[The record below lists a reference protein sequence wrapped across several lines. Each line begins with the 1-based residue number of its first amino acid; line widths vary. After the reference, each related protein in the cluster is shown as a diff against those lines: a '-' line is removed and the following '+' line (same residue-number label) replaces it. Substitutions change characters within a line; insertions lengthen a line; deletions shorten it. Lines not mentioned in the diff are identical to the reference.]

1 MGLKRASRTTLVE
14 QVVAQMELLI
24 ESGTWPVGLRIP
36 AEPDLVQQL
45 GVSRNTAR
53 EAVKSLVHAGLLI
66 ARPGDGTYVCSSSV
80 LGAVLLRRLQRSSI
94 VETLEVRFAL
104 EQEAARLAAVR
115 RTAEDI
121 EWLRKS
127 MDEFDAVSSSENNDT
142 EVYVQADLNLHRM
155 IIAAAHNSVL
165 TELYEHITEGVR
177 VSIGSVLNHSV
188 PLEPHTKIHRELVQ
202 AVIDG
207 DPDCAA
213 EAVRA
218 YIAASRH
225 ILQGDKREE

>member
-24 ESGTWPVGLRIP
+24 ESGKWPVGLRIP

-45 GVSRNTAR
+45 GVSRNTVR
-53 EAVKSLVHAGLLI
+53 EAVKALVHAGLLI
-66 ARPGDGTYVCSSSV
+66 VRPGDGTYVCSSSG
-80 LGAVLLRRLQRSSI
+80 LGAVLLRRLRRSNI

-115 RTAEDI
+115 RTDEDI
-121 EWLRKS
+121 EGLRRS
-127 MDEFDAVSSSENNDT
+127 LNEYDAAAANRDMDA
-142 EVYVQADLNLHRM
+142 YLKADLKLHKV

-177 VSIGSVLNHSV
+177 ETIGSVLDHCV
-188 PLEPHTKIHRELVQ
+188 LLEPHTKIHRELVQ
-202 AVIDG
+202 AIINQ
-207 DPDCAA
+207 DPDYAA

-218 YIAASRH
+218 YIETSQRT
-225 ILQGDKREE
+225 LQSDIREE

>member
-36 AEPDLVQQL
+36 AEPDLVRQL
-45 GVSRNTAR
+45 GVSRNTVR

-80 LGAVLLRRLQRSSI
+80 LGAVLLRRLRRSSI
-94 VETLEVRFAL
+94 DETLEVRFAL

-121 EWLRKS
+121 ERLRRS
-127 MDEFDAVSSSENNDT
+127 LDEFDAASENKDI
-142 EVYVQADLNLHRM
+142 EGYVQADLNLHKM

-177 VSIGSVLNHSV
+177 VSIGSVLDHSV
-188 PLEPHTKIHRELVQ
+188 LMEPHIKIHRDLVQ
-202 AVIDG
+202 AIIDQ
-207 DPDCAA
+207 DPEYAA

-218 YIAASRH
+218 YIEASRH

>member
-24 ESGTWPVGLRIP
+24 ESGKWPVGLRIP

-45 GVSRNTAR
+45 GVSRNTVR
-53 EAVKSLVHAGLLI
+53 EAVKALVHAGLLI
-66 ARPGDGTYVCSSSV
+66 VRPGDGTYVCSSSG
-80 LGAVLLRRLQRSSI
+80 LGAVLLRRLRRSNI

-115 RTAEDI
+115 RTDEDI
-121 EWLRKS
+121 VILGKS
-127 MDEFDAVSSSENNDT
+127 LKEYDAAAANKDMDA
-142 EVYVQADLNLHRM
+142 YLKADLNLHKV
-155 IIAAAHNSVL
+155 IIAATHNSVL

-177 VSIGSVLNHSV
+177 DTIGSVLDHSV
-188 PLEPHTKIHRELVQ
+188 LLEPHTKIHRELVQ
-202 AVIDG
+202 AILEG
-207 DPDCAA
+207 DPDGAA

-218 YIAASRH
+218 YIEASQDT
-225 ILQGDKREE
+225 LQSDIREE